1 MSIGVIPPIAL
12 PAPLNIGQFALDPSV
27 IVNFGN
33 LTHADASQEGKTTL
47 TVPNN
52 ALLKG
57 ANIAIQ
63 GFSLTPAT
71 TSYAFTNTAWL
82 NIR

>member
-1 MSIGVIPPIAL
+1 
-12 PAPLNIGQFALDPSV
+12 
-27 IVNFGN
+27 
-33 LTHADASQEGKTTL
+33 
-47 TVPNN
+47 VPNN